1 MPTARARSWHRRPLL
16 RCASTWGNLGLQPL
30 NELKL
35 AKHHA
40 TPDLRSVARH
50 VLKGP
55 YILEDVARLRQQVP
69 TPHHVVRARLL
80 VLGVSGVALVLK
92 LRVAWT
98 TYGSNDIAH
107 WLDFLRGVQQS
118 GPVGVYSFPF
128 AHSLYNHPPLIGYYL
143 ELLNGVQ
150 ALGLGLPFTIR
161 AMSSL
166 ADVATAVL
174 VFELVRR
181 RRSLAGAAAAGL
193 VVGASPVLFIISGYH
208 GNTDPIFVLL
218 ALLSVHLLVDRDRPV
233 LAGAAMALSLGVKI
247 VPVVALP
254 CLLVYALVRGR
265 TALLR
270 YAGSLVVVSLTFWS
284 PALLTELDPLR
295 RNVLGYTG
303 SSGSVWGIAQLG
315 VWAGQPGWATYLE
328 GPGRLL
334 VVALCALVPAAL
346 VWRRPTLLVH
356 GVALS
361 LAAFLAFT
369 PTFGTQYMAWAVA
382 AALLLG
388 LRGGLAFSVLGGA
401 LLLQVYDRWS
411 GGLPWCRAYANL
423 FTPGERVF
431 GIGVWALLVGVVVGG
446 ARHML
451 LASGP
456 QRPSSRSLPDTPAQQ
471 VRTPTPSGATA
482 A

>member
-1 MPTARARSWHRRPLL
+1 MQA
-16 RCASTWGNLGLQPL
+16 G
-30 NELKL
+30 
-35 AKHHA
+35 
-40 TPDLRSVARH
+40 
-50 VLKGP
+50 GP
-55 YILEDVARLRQQVP
+55 YNVEDVARLRQQVP
-69 TPHHVVRARLL
+69 TPHYVVRARLL
-80 VLGVSGVALVLK
+80 VLGVSGVALVVK
-92 LRVAWT
+92 LRVARE
-98 TYGSNDIAH
+98 TYGTNDTAH

-143 ELLNGVQ
+143 ELLSGVQ
-150 ALGLGLPFTIR
+150 ALGLDLPFTIR
-161 AMSSL
+161 AVSSL
-166 ADVATAVL
+166 ADVGTAVL

-193 VVGASPVLFIISGYH
+193 VVGASPILFIISGYH
-208 GNTDPIFVLL
+208 DNTDPVFVLL
-218 ALLSVHLLVDRDRPV
+218 VLLSAYLLVDRDWPV

-254 CLLVYALVRGR
+254 CLLVYALVHSRR
-265 TALLR
+265 TLLR
-270 YAGSLVVVSLTFWS
+270 YANSLTVVSLTFWT
-284 PALLTELDPLR
+284 PALLTEFDSVR
-295 RNVLGYTG
+295 RNVLGYAG
-303 SSGSVWGIAQLG
+303 VNGRNWGIAQLG

-334 VVALCALVPAAL
+334 IVALCALVPAAL
-346 VWRRPTLLVH
+346 VWRRPALLLN

-388 LRGGLAFSVLGGA
+388 LRGGLAFSLLGGA
-401 LLLQVYDRWS
+401 LLLHVYNRWS
-411 GGLPWCRAYANL
+411 GGLPWYRAHANG

-451 LASGP
+451 LTSGP
-456 QRPSSRSLPDTPAQQ
+456 QRPSSRVPPDPPAKE
-471 VRTPTPSGATA
+471 VHRGAHANA
-482 A
+482 AAA